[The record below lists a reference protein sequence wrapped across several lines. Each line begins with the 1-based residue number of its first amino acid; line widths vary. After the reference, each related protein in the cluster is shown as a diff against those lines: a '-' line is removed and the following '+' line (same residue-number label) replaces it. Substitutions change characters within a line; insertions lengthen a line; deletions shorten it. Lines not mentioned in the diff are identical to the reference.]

1 MKKIICNQMK
11 SYEIKWNHVIW
22 DNILASDYL
31 LEEKHISTV
40 LILNENLVTNES
52 GAQKLERD

>member
-1 MKKIICNQMK
+1 MK

-22 DNILASDYL
+22 DNILASNYL

-40 LILNENLVTNES
+40 LILNENLGKWKWSAEIRARLILQCNFNI
-52 GAQKLERD
+52 